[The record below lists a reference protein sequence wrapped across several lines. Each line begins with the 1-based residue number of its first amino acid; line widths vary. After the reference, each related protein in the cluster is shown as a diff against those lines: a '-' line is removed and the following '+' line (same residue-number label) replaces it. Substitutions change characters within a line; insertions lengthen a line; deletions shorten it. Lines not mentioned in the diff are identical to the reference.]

1 MNMLYLIV
9 GSIIFIVVGIV
20 FLVVAVLLGR
30 PSSVEKASTS
40 KPASIIFYALGA
52 LTLASGIF
60 ALACKE
66 YITRSMVQLFAIIYL
81 AIVTL
86 LFGAFTLIL
95 KPVNLN
101 GTADV
106 REEK

>member
-66 YITRSMVQLFAIIYL
+66 YITKSMVQL
-81 AIVTL
+81 
-86 LFGAFTLIL
+86 GAFTLIL